1 MKIEARL
8 EKAELECLEGL
19 NHLWIH
25 LGCVDCSTIVNF
37 RLHLD
42 FPDGICLLKN
52 LNDFPEDQSHTV
64 TVPKVDQNL
73 DMVFELFTEKKL
85 PLGRIFLTLFFS
97 FQDHGQFCKGQ
108 KQIPLTIVSEESSDK
123 IIMDQEV
130 VSLVEKIEKN
140 REQGYTFETFPK
152 VIQETLTELSPLERK
167 YRIDGVCGAV

>member
-1 MKIEARL
+1 MKVEARL

-25 LGCVDCSTIVNF
+25 LECVDCSVIVNF

-42 FPDGICLLKN
+42 FPEGICLLKN

-85 PLGRIFLTLFFS
+85 PLGRIFLILLFS
-97 FQDHGQFCKGQ
+97 FQNHGQFYKDQ
-108 KQIPLTIVSEESSDK
+108 RQIPLTIVSEEASDK

-130 VSLVEKIEKN
+130 VSLVEKMKKHTK
-140 REQGYTFETFPK
+140 QGYTFETIPR
-152 VIQETLTELSPLERK
+152 VIQEAITELSPLERK